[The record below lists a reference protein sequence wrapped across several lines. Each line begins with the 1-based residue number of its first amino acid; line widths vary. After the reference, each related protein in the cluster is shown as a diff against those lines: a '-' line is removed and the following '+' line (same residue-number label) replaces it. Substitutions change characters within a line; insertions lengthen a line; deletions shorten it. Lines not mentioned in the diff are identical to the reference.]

1 MKSQIIV
8 DLLDPKTSTRIEIQ
22 QTEIW
27 FSLKIPSLWTYSY
40 LSPSI
45 HSTLSKEEDHSKNY
59 Y

>member
-27 FSLKIPSLWTYSY
+27 FSL
-40 LSPSI
+40 
-45 HSTLSKEEDHSKNY
+45 
-59 Y
+59 